1 MLLKRFEI
9 LTLLIVDLLLKTIK
23 KYPKE
28 IKNILRFYEQNMKNI
43 QVVFLVLIV
52 VQQKIGI
59 TMHEIISYLGN
70 SLMEFVMIE

>member
-28 IKNILRFYEQNMKNI
+28 IKNILKFYEQNMKNI

-59 TMHEIISYLGN
+59 TMHEIISYLEN

>member
-9 LTLLIVDLLLKTIK
+9 LMLLIVDLSLKIIK
-23 KYPKE
+23 KYPKG
-28 IKNILRFYEQNMKNI
+28 IKNILKFYEQNMKNI
-43 QVVFLVLIV
+43 QPVFLVLIV